1 MNKRVK
7 EIAGAVG
14 FMGLLSLVSISG
26 VAALHLA
33 TAERVARNADLFLQ
47 RAVLEAAGVAVPD
60 APAAA
65 AELFRREVAVE
76 DGSIASGRFVVR
88 APDAAARRTVVY
100 RRRGRGLWGV
110 IDAVVAVDPD
120 AGVFGQLRILEHNET
135 PGLGARIE
143 EAWFQRQIAGKTGP
157 FALKPEGTRSDAPT
171 EIDAI
176 TGATLSSAAVRDILN
191 AVVRDTAEAK
201 EAGSP

>member
-120 AGVFGQLRILEHNET
+120 AGVFGQLRILGHNET

-157 FALKPEGTRSDAPT
+157 FALKPEGTRSEAPT

-191 AVVRDTAEAK
+191 AVVRNTAEAK

>member
-1 MNKRVK
+1 MK

-120 AGVFGQLRILEHNET
+120 AGVFGQLRILGHNET

-157 FALKPEGTRSDAPT
+157 FALKPEGTRSEAPT

>member
-120 AGVFGQLRILEHNET
+120 AGVFGQLRILGHNET

>member
-110 IDAVVAVDPD
+110 IDAVVAVDPE
-120 AGVFGQLRILEHNET
+120 AGVFGQLRILGHNET

>member
-7 EIAGAVG
+7 AMAGAIG

-110 IDAVVAVDPD
+110 IDAVVAVDPA
-120 AGVFGQLRILEHNET
+120 AGVFGQLRILGHNET

-143 EAWFQRQIAGKTGP
+143 EAWFQRQMAGKTGP
-157 FALKPEGTRSDAPT
+157 FVLKPEGTRSEAPT

-191 AVVRDTAEAK
+191 AVVRNTAEAK